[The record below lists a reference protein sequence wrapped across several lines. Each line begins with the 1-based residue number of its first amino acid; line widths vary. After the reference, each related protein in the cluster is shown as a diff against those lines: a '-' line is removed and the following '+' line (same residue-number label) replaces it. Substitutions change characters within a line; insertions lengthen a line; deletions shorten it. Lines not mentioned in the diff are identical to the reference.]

1 MSRHAVLLLNLGSPD
16 SASVSDV
23 KKYLR
28 GFLGDPRVITL
39 PFALRKI
46 LLECVIL
53 PFRSKKSAARY
64 EKILNADGSFPLV
77 AETERLRKRVEK
89 ILAEENFS
97 DEKIPV
103 FSAMRHGNP
112 SVESAAKK
120 IVSAGAEKVFVVPLF
135 PQRAA
140 SSWDTTV
147 FHVRKIF
154 EKNAQNCQLR
164 FIEPFFSAKGYI
176 AALAEV
182 SRRALAGVP
191 FQKLL
196 ISFHGIPAR
205 GNDAPRYRAEC
216 EATATALA
224 DALGLSRERW
234 EIVFQSRFGRGKWL
248 EPATAARLSALPR
261 EACTRVAVVA
271 PSFVADCLETLEELG
286 VEGKK
291 TFLSAGGE
299 NFSLV
304 PCLNAAPEFARFLA
318 ESAKIAFTENF

>member
-1 MSRHAVLLLNLGSPD
+1 MSRVAVLLLNLGSPD
-16 SASVSDV
+16 STSVSDV

-39 PFALRKI
+39 PFPLRKI
-46 LLECVIL
+46 LLEAVIL

-77 AETERLRKRVEK
+77 AETNRLRERVEK

-97 DEKIPV
+97 GEKIPV

-112 SVESAAKK
+112 SVESAVKK
-120 IVSAGAEKVFVVPLF
+120 IISSGAEKVFVVPLF
-135 PQRAA
+135 PQRAT
-140 SSWDTTV
+140 SSWDSAV
-147 FHVRKIF
+147 FHVRKLF
-154 EKNAQNCQLR
+154 EKNAPSCRLC

-176 AALAEV
+176 GALAEV
-182 SRRALAGVP
+182 SRRALAGVS

-224 DALGLSRERW
+224 NALGLSRERW

-248 EPATAARLSALPR
+248 EPATATRLSVLPR

-286 VEGKK
+286 GEGKK

-299 NFSLV
+299 IFSLV
-304 PCLNAAPEFARFLA
+304 PCLNAEPAFARFLA
-318 ESAKIAFTENF
+318 ESAKTAFAEKF